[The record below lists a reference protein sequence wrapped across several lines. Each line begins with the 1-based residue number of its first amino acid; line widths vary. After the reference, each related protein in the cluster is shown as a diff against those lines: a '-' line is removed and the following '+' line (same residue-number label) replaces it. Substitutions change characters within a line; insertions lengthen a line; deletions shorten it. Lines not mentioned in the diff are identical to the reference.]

1 MRDLMRLIAVPMM
14 IWPGTSSH
22 SAPARES
29 SAPFRD
35 CPACPEM
42 ISVSA
47 GTFWMGS
54 DSTEQ
59 IWAAAHGSTRNS
71 VSDESPRHSVTLR
84 AFAIGRYQV
93 TRGEFAVFAKATGF
107 KPNDG
112 CGHDGAK
119 WLKLADLAWDHP
131 GYAQTDRDPV
141 VCVSWH
147 DAKTYIAWLNKQ
159 AGGNSYRLPTEAE
172 WEYATRAGSTT
183 MFWWGNDDSAAATH
197 AWFKDNADAH
207 THPVGQKPVNGFGLF
222 DAVGNVWQ
230 WTEDCYASSY
240 ANAATDGSA
249 HETCSADD
257 RRVDRGGSWLHPA
270 WLLRSAPR
278 ERNPS
283 DYRDTELRFRVA
295 KTLP

>member
-1 MRDLMRLIAVPMM
+1 MRDLMRIIAVPMM
-14 IWPGTSSH
+14 FWVGTSSG
-22 SAPARES
+22 SAPLSDAT
-29 SAPFRD
+29 APIRD
-35 CPACPEM
+35 CPSCPEM
-42 ISVSA
+42 LPIPA
-47 GTFWMGS
+47 GTFMMGS

-93 TRGEFAVFAKATGF
+93 TRGEFMAFAKATGF

-119 WLKLADLAWDHP
+119 WVKLADLTWDHP

-147 DAKTYIAWLNKQ
+147 DSKAYIAWLNKQ

-197 AWFKDNADAH
+197 AWFKDNADSR
-207 THPVGQKPVNGFGLF
+207 THPVGLKPANAFGLF

-230 WTEDCYASSY
+230 WTEDCYADDY
-240 ANAATDGSA
+240 AKAPIDGSA
-249 HETCSADD
+249 YEICTADD
-257 RRVDRGGSWLHPA
+257 RRVDRGGSWLHA
-270 WLLRSAPR
+270 ARLLRSAPR

-283 DYRDTELRFRVA
+283 DYRDTELGFRVA